1 MTMSDP
7 RAATPPG
14 EARSDLVGHRTFTRQ
29 EWSALGRDEEDG
41 PGTVGGLTADTGSSI
56 PPEEIDE
63 VYRPLIRLLG
73 VLRASRDAASRSF
86 DALLAT
92 KGGAGPYL
100 IGVTGSVAVGKST
113 TARLLQDLL
122 QAGSGRPAVEIVTTD
137 GFLHPNQVLAERGLL
152 DRKGF
157 PESYDGAAL
166 IAALRAIREGVGPVR
181 VPVYS
186 HASYDIVP
194 GEAQLIG
201 RPDIVIVEGLNVLQP
216 DGYLAAPQRA
226 LASDFLDTSLYV
238 DAAEDDLFRW
248 FYDRL
253 FALRATAT
261 PESGAFLH
269 WFASLA
275 EEEADAV
282 AAQVW
287 SEINLV
293 NLREHV
299 APSRGRAQIVLHLDG
314 RHRTTRVSVRR
325 P

>member
-1 MTMSDP
+1 MTMTDP
-7 RAATPPG
+7 RAAPPPG
-14 EARSDLVGHRTFTRQ
+14 EAPDLVGHRTFTRE
-29 EWSALGRDEEDG
+29 EWSALGRGDGDDG
-41 PGTVGGLTADTGSSI
+41 PLPIADTGSAI
-56 PPEEIDE
+56 PREEIEE
-63 VYRPLIRLLG
+63 VYRPLCRLIG
-73 VLRASRDAASRSF
+73 VLRSSREAASRSF
-86 DALLAT
+86 DALFAT
-92 KGGAGPYL
+92 RGGAGPYL

-113 TARLLQDLL
+113 TARLLQMLL
-122 QAGSGRPAVEIVTTD
+122 QAGAGRPAVEVVTTD
-137 GFLHPNQVLAERGLL
+137 GFLYPNRVLAERGLL

-157 PESYDGAAL
+157 PESYDGAGL
-166 IAALRAIREGVGPVR
+166 VAALRAIREGADEVP

-186 HASYDIVP
+186 HANYDIVP
-194 GEAQLIG
+194 DRVQLIG

-216 DGYLAAPQRA
+216 DGYLASRQRT

-238 DAAEDDLFRW
+238 DAAEEDLYRW

-269 WFASLA
+269 WFSSLS

-282 AAQVW
+282 ATQVW
-287 SEINLV
+287 SEINLI

-299 APSRGRAQIVLHLDG
+299 VPSRARAQIVLHLDG
-314 RHRTTRVSVRR
+314 RHRATRVSVRR

>member
-7 RAATPPG
+7 RAAPPPG
-14 EARSDLVGHRTFTRQ
+14 AAHSDLVGHRTFSRE
-29 EWSALGRDEEDG
+29 EWSALGRGDGDEG
-41 PGTVGGLTADTGSSI
+41 PLPIADTGSSI
-56 PPEEIDE
+56 PPEEIED
-63 VYRPLIRLLG
+63 VYRPLCRLIG

-86 DALLAT
+86 DALFAT
-92 KGGAGPYL
+92 TGRAGPYL

-113 TARLLQDLL
+113 TARLLQMLL
-122 QAGSGRPAVEIVTTD
+122 QAGADRPAVEVVTTD
-137 GFLHPNQVLAERGLL
+137 GFLYPNQVLAERGLL

-157 PESYDGAAL
+157 PESYDGAGL
-166 IAALRAIREGVGPVR
+166 IAALQAIREGAGPVR
-181 VPVYS
+181 IPVYS
-186 HASYDIVP
+186 HASYDIVS

-201 RPDIVIVEGLNVLQP
+201 RPDMVIVEGLNVLQP
-216 DGYLAAPQRA
+216 DGYLASPQRT

-238 DAAEDDLFRW
+238 DAAEEDLFRW

-269 WFASLA
+269 WFSSLS
-275 EEEADAV
+275 EEQADAV
-282 AAQVW
+282 ATQVW

-293 NLREHV
+293 NLRQHV
-299 APSRGRAQIVLHLDG
+299 APSRARAQIVLHLDG
-314 RHRTTRVSVRR
+314 RHRTTHVSVRR

>member
-14 EARSDLVGHRTFTRQ
+14 ALADLVGHRTFSRE
-29 EWSALGRDEEDG
+29 EWSAPGRGDAADGLGPTGE
-41 PGTVGGLTADTGSSI
+41 PTVDTGSSI
-56 PPEEIDE
+56 PPEEIEE
-63 VYRPLIRLLG
+63 VYRPLVRLIG
-73 VLRASRDAASRSF
+73 VLRASRDAASRSL
-86 DALLAT
+86 DALFAT
-92 KGGAGPYL
+92 TGGAGPYL

-113 TARLLQDLL
+113 TAGLL
-122 QAGSGRPAVEIVTTD
+122 QALLHAGADRPAVEVLTTD
-137 GFLHPNQVLAERGLL
+137 GFLYPNQVLAERGLL

-157 PESYDGAAL
+157 PESYDGAGL
-166 IAALRAIREGVGPVR
+166 IAALRAIRDGADEVR
-181 VPVYS
+181 IPVYS
-186 HASYDIVP
+186 HANYDIVP
-194 GEAQLIG
+194 GEAQLIH

-238 DAAEDDLFRW
+238 DAAEEDLFRW

-253 FALRATAT
+253 FALRAMAT

-269 WFASLA
+269 WFSSLS

-282 AAQVW
+282 ATQVW

-299 APSRGRAQIVLHLDG
+299 APSRARAQIVLHLDG
-314 RHRTTRVSVRR
+314 RHRTTHVSVRH

>member
-1 MTMSDP
+1 MSDP

-14 EARSDLVGHRTFTRQ
+14 PALSDLVGHRTFSRE
-29 EWSALGRDEEDG
+29 EWSA
-41 PGTVGGLTADTGSSI
+41 VGGEHADEATLPLADTGSSI
-56 PPEEIDE
+56 PPEEIE
-63 VYRPLIRLLG
+63 EIYRPLCRLLA
-73 VLRASRDAASRSF
+73 VLRASREAASRSF
-86 DALLAT
+86 DALFDT
-92 KGGAGPYL
+92 SGRTGPYL

-113 TARLLQDLL
+113 TARVLQMLL
-122 QAGSGRPAVEIVTTD
+122 QAGAGRPAVEVVTTD
-137 GFLHPNQVLAERGLL
+137 GFLYPNRVLAERGLL

-157 PESYDGAAL
+157 PESYDGAGL
-166 IAALRAIREGVGPVR
+166 IAALRAIREGVGEVG

-186 HASYDIVP
+186 HANYDIVP

-201 RPDIVIVEGLNVLQP
+201 HPDIVIVEGLNVLQP
-216 DGYLAAPQRA
+216 DGYLAEPQRA

-238 DAAEDDLFRW
+238 DAAEEDLYRW

-269 WFASLA
+269 WFSSLS
-275 EEEADAV
+275 EEQADAV
-282 AAQVW
+282 AVQVW

-293 NLREHV
+293 NLREHIV
-299 APSRGRAQIVLHLDG
+299 PSRARAQIVLHLDG
-314 RHRTTRVSVRR
+314 RHRATQVSVRR

>member
-1 MTMSDP
+1 MTMTDP
-7 RAATPPG
+7 RAAPPPG
-14 EARSDLVGHRTFTRQ
+14 EALDLVGHRTFTRE
-29 EWSALGRDEEDG
+29 EWSALGRGDGDDG
-41 PGTVGGLTADTGSSI
+41 PLPIADTGSAI
-56 PPEEIDE
+56 PREEIEE
-63 VYRPLIRLLG
+63 VYRPLCRLIG
-73 VLRASRDAASRSF
+73 VLRSSREAASRSF
-86 DALLAT
+86 DALFAT
-92 KGGAGPYL
+92 GGGAGPYL

-113 TARLLQDLL
+113 TARLLQTLL
-122 QAGSGRPAVEIVTTD
+122 QAGARRPAVEVVTTD
-137 GFLHPNQVLAERGLL
+137 GFLYPNRVLAERGLL

-157 PESYDGAAL
+157 PESYDGAGL
-166 IAALRAIREGVGPVR
+166 VAALRAIREGAGEVP

-186 HASYDIVP
+186 HANYDIVP
-194 GEAQLIG
+194 DRVQLIG

-216 DGYLAAPQRA
+216 DGYLASPQRT

-238 DAAEDDLFRW
+238 DAAEEDLYRW

-269 WFASLA
+269 WFSSLS

-282 AAQVW
+282 ATQVW

-299 APSRGRAQIVLHLDG
+299 VPSRARAQIVLHLDG
-314 RHRTTRVSVRR
+314 RHRVTRVSVRR